1 MEKVLLPLAAAA
13 AIAAVATPA
22 AAHPHNSYGYNHG
35 RVNLQRQID
44 QREAQIDRLIDVAAR
59 RGQISRFEARRLNI
73 ELRNIKVIEQRY
85 RGHGLTGREYADL
98 NARLDR
104 LQFNLQIARRDDNR
118 RYGYGYGYDWRW

>member
-13 AIAAVATPA
+13 AIAAAATPA
-22 AAHPHNSYGYNHG
+22 AAHPGNVQP
-35 RVNLQRQID
+35 RMNLQRQID

-59 RGQISRFEARRLNI
+59 RGQISTFDARRLNT
-73 ELRNIKVIEQRY
+73 ELRNIKVIERRY
-85 RGHGLTGREYADL
+85 RSHGLTAREYADL